1 MKNKVPVRDRVVW
14 WIAIRVLR
22 LASPSYQMWL
32 NMTWT
37 IGQMEIERRLAEG
50 DSDVLD

>member
-1 MKNKVPVRDRVVW
+1 MKNKVPVRDRIVW
-14 WIAIRVLR
+14 WTVIRVLR
-22 LASPSYQMWL
+22 LASPYYQMWL
-32 NMTWT
+32 NTVWT